1 VAGHRGYFLKDHGLM
16 LNQAFQAYGTAFLR
30 ARGYSCMQPPYLM
43 KKEVMA
49 GVAQLEQFDEELY
62 TVSGGEGNSDNDK
75 YLIATSEQP
84 LCGYHMGEWMEEKN
98 LPIRYA
104 GLSTCFRKEAGSH
117 GKDTWG
123 IFRVHQF
130 EKVEQFCIVEGDIEA
145 SRKMQEEMIKTAE
158 EFYQSLGFPYQ
169 VINIASGALNNAA
182 NRKWDLECWFPG
194 YNAYR
199 ELVSCSNCTDYQS
212 RSMEIRS
219 GGKKMGERE
228 KKYVHMLNA
237 TLCATG
243 RAICCLLETY
253 QEADGVRVPEVL
265 VPYMGGV
272 TFMPFVRDSK
282 LAPAVD
288 AKAGKAAKDPKAAKA
303 PKDKATPAVAA
314 PAATPAS
321 KDDPLASAV
330 EAKGQEVRKL
340 KAEKADKATI
350 DAAIAELLA
359 LKRELAEKNGAPVP
373 APKTQKPKTD
383 NSKEKVPSKPKAD
396 PKVALPPAVPVLAP
410 KYVTPA
416 PIPDFVVRSSLADSL
431 FNDSEETQVD
441 LGKLDVRLKDYS
453 YVTGFRPA
461 ASDVKVIAALSGKD
475 TASFANITRW
485 QRHIASFSAAEQAAW
500 K

>member
-1 VAGHRGYFLKDHGLM
+1 
-16 LNQAFQAYGTAFLR
+16 
-30 ARGYSCMQPPYLM
+30 M
-43 KKEVMA
+43 KKDVMA

-62 TVSGGEGNSDNDK
+62 TVSGGDGNSDNDK

-84 LCGYHMGEWMEEKN
+84 LCGYHMGEWMDEKSM
-98 LPIRYA
+98 PIRYA

-194 YNAYR
+194 YNSYR
-199 ELVSCSNCTDYQS
+199 ELVSCSNCTDYQA

-219 GGKKMGERE
+219 GGKKMGDRE

-288 AKAGKAAKDPKAAKA
+288 AKAAKA
-303 PKDKATPAVAA
+303 PKAKVVAAA
-314 PAATPAS
+314 PASKAPAPAPAPAS

-340 KAEKADKATI
+340 KAEKADKAAV
-350 DAAIAELLA
+350 DAVVAELLA
-359 LKRELAEKNGAPVP
+359 LKRELAERNGAPPPVP
-373 APKTQKPKTD
+373 KEQKAKADKPKD
-383 NSKEKVPSKPKAD
+383 KAPSKPKAD
-396 PKVALPPAVPVLAP
+396 PKAALPPAVPVLAP

-416 PIPDFVVRSSLADSL
+416 PTPDFVVRSSLADSL
-431 FNDSEETQVD
+431 FSDAEETQVAVD
-441 LGKLDVRLKDYS
+441 KLDMRLKDYS

-461 ASDVKVIAALSGKD
+461 ASDVKVLAALSGKD
-475 TASFANITRW
+475 TAAFANISRW

>member
-1 VAGHRGYFLKDHGLM
+1 VAGHRGYFLKDYGVL

-30 ARGYSCMQPPYLM
+30 KRGYSCLQPPYLM
-43 KKEVMA
+43 KKDVMA

-62 TVSGGEGNSDNDK
+62 TLPSPDGNKDNDK

-84 LCGYHMGEWMEEKN
+84 ICGYHMGEWMEEKK

-104 GLSTCFRKEAGSH
+104 GVSTCFRKEAGSH
-117 GKDTWG
+117 GRDTWG

-145 SRKMQEEMIKTAE
+145 SRKMQEEMITAAE

-199 ELVSCSNCTDYQS
+199 ELVSCSNCTDYQA

-219 GGKKMGERE
+219 GLKKMGDRE

-243 RAICCLLETY
+243 RAICCLLENY

-282 LAPAVD
+282 LPEKGATVS
-288 AKAGKAAKDPKAAKA
+288 KAASSAKA
-303 PKDKATPAVAA
+303 PATAPAAA
-314 PAATPAS
+314 PAAS
-321 KDDPLASAV
+321 SDPLVSAV
-330 EAKGQEVRKL
+330 EAKGLEVRKL
-340 KAEKADKATI
+340 KGDKADKALI
-350 DAAIAELLA
+350 DAAVAELLA
-359 LKRELAEKNGAPVP
+359 LKRELAEKSGAPAP
-373 APKTQKPKTD
+373 APKADNKKGGGDDKKKKKAEKPAA
-383 NSKEKVPSKPKAD
+383 EKQA
-396 PKVALPPAVPVLAP
+396 AAAMPPAVPVPAP

-416 PIPDFVVRSSLADSL
+416 PTPDFVVRASLADSIYV
-431 FNDSEETQVD
+431 DAEETQVD
-441 LGKLDVRLKDYS
+441 LAKLDARLKDYS
-453 YVTGFRPA
+453 YVSGFRPA
-461 ASDVKVIAALSGKD
+461 ARDVKVMAAIGAQD
-475 TASFANITRW
+475 TSAFSNIGRW
-485 QRHIASFSAAEQAAW
+485 QRHIASFDGPEQAAW